1 MQVRHTHATAERPHP
16 AGMLRRRW
24 PTGLALAVV
33 ALNVLASGSQDVAD
47 AVGGFGETLP
57 LLPLIYLVVHQIGR
71 PEATWPV
78 LGAGLVAVF
87 VIPLQ
92 DALAPS
98 TVLVV
103 LALAV
108 LLWGAVRGTPHG
120 RATFGAQAVGALVFG
135 GLALAGLA
143 VDPDLGRYLVAAGWF
158 FHGVWDFV
166 HLRLDKVVSRTFAEW
181 CGVIDVLVAVQ
192 LLFLV

>member
-1 MQVRHTHATAERPHP
+1 MQAPHIHPTADRPHP
-16 AGMLRRRW
+16 AAVLKRRW
-24 PTGLALAVV
+24 PTALALVV
-33 ALNVLASGSQDVAD
+33 VTLNVIASGSEDVAD

-57 LLPLIYLVVHQIGR
+57 LLPLIYLVVHQTGK
-71 PEATWPV
+71 PQATWPV

-87 VIPLQ
+87 ALPLQ
-92 DALAPS
+92 DVVAPS
-98 TVLVV
+98 TVLVA
-103 LALAV
+103 LALV
-108 LLWGAVRGTPHG
+108 LLAWGAVRGTPHG
-120 RATFGAQAVGALVFG
+120 RATFGAQAVGALVFC
-135 GLALAGLA
+135 GLASAGLA